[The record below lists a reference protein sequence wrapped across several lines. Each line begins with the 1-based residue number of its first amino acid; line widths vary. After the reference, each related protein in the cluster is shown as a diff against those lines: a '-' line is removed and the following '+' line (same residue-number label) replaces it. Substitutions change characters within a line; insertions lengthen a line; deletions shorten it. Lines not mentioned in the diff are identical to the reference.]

1 MLKISILTWFLVF
14 IGAEP
19 EILQL
24 LLHVVVVGR
33 IRNAK
38 NMAFRFAALRSRG
51 IDQSALYRYRCLNA
65 WLSQDM
71 KPSLRDRGC
80 EAYGVCKG
88 VICHVHELLLPLS
101 LDVLLDLVYLLLMYL
116 ISTIR
121 GLRPSS
127 YLMWSI
133 YSMIL
138 APVLK
143 RWGPA
148 FVWDIV
154 EWLPWYRGGF
164 S

>member
-1 MLKISILTWFLVF
+1 
-14 IGAEP
+14 
-19 EILQL
+19 
-24 LLHVVVVGR
+24 
-33 IRNAK
+33 
-38 NMAFRFAALRSRG
+38 MAFRFAALRSRG

-127 YLMWSI
+127 YLM
-133 YSMIL
+133 
-138 APVLK
+138 
-143 RWGPA
+143 
-148 FVWDIV
+148 
-154 EWLPWYRGGF
+154 
-164 S
+164 